1 MIGAP
6 ASKISVIMANYKIKL
21 VSQTNA
27 TVLVV
32 LSLAAFM
39 IGVGLCI
46 PHGLHNTGLAVL
58 VAIASLAIVYFLW
71 QLFVIGRTE
80 WTISDDGIS
89 ILWTRKFPL
98 AEPRLGSG
106 LLGQMCHIRTVSGN
120 QTLAD
125 QQTPWPEARRASH
138 HRRTADDLAYKSG

>member
-39 IGVGLCI
+39 IG
-46 PHGLHNTGLAVL
+46 
-58 VAIASLAIVYFLW
+58 
-71 QLFVIGRTE
+71 RTE

-89 ILWTRKFPL
+89 ILWTRKSPL